1 MARRRSGTRCTSSSG
16 GSIECAHQPS
26 WIAARR
32 SQHRVVVHGDEFAI
46 ASDQIADPGGLAAL
60 ARPRNHNDRRVLE
73 RGGNQF
79 GGKAR
84 KQRVIGIVDAG

>member
-1 MARRRSGTRCTSSSG
+1 MAQRRSGTRCTSSSG

-32 SQHRVVVHGDEFAI
+32 SQHRVVHGDEFAI

-73 RGGNQF
+73 RVGNQF

>member
-1 MARRRSGTRCTSSSG
+1 MVMNSRLPVTKSRT
-16 GSIECAHQPS
+16 
-26 WIAARR
+26 
-32 SQHRVVVHGDEFAI
+32 
-46 ASDQIADPGGLAAL
+46 GGLAAL